1 MFDTHWLSLFSE
13 GLSPI
18 IKEKILSSVGY
29 AAGLLTF
36 LFLQMRVTLTP
47 EFLSLLGWESSPV
60 LGWFFVTL
68 LLWSFVLLLLGYI
81 FLHDTQFQDDI
92 SFPFLRRFLRWFFKT
107 NHSTINYQ
115 LSNIKIDILNPIIVL
130 FHRKYSLIV
139 THFLSGIMALSFSV
153 LTESPWYL
161 LIINQI
167 AVYFLVSFL
176 FHKRLWVSIQ
186 MKKTKVV
193 KVMIPKNSAVWPQ
206 LKNKNLLKN

>member
-1 MFDTHWLSLFSE
+1 LSLFSE

-92 SFPFLRRFLRWFFKT
+92 SFPFLRRFLR
-107 NHSTINYQ
+107 
-115 LSNIKIDILNPIIVL
+115 
-130 FHRKYSLIV
+130 
-139 THFLSGIMALSFSV
+139 
-153 LTESPWYL
+153 
-161 LIINQI
+161 
-167 AVYFLVSFL
+167 
-176 FHKRLWVSIQ
+176 
-186 MKKTKVV
+186 
-193 KVMIPKNSAVWPQ
+193 
-206 LKNKNLLKN
+206 